1 MQPHPELKQSP
12 LLLEL
17 PTPELVL
24 SPDLCEEADPPSSW
38 LSERDQG

>member
-24 SPDLCEEADPPSSW
+24 MMMCIKVNNKA
-38 LSERDQG
+38 